1 MQGRLA
7 FRALFSRQVLPQ
19 SFSPPHDLKNKE
31 YQKTNVEK
39 DRPQDTD
46 EKAED
51 AMQLDLNFKLWGAC
65 SSHQLVEKSTFL
77 RRENNGEGLLRME
90 LGYGRHKPCW
100 TGFKPYK
107 RCSVEAKEES
117 NVANASNQGEEKSPK
132 RICLEG
138 EAST

>member
-19 SFSPPHDLKNKE
+19 SFSPRHDLKNKE

-51 AMQLDLNFKLWGAC
+51 AMQLDLSFKLWGAC

-77 RRENNGEGLLRME
+77 RGENDGEGLLRME
-90 LGYGRHKPCW
+90 LGYGRLKPCR

-107 RCSVEAKEES
+107 RCSVEAKES
-117 NVANASNQGEEKSPK
+117 NVASASNQGEEKCPK
-132 RICLEG
+132 RIRLEG